1 MQVFNKKYCLIKKK
15 YYICITKLITHLKT
29 NKMKNGK
36 IYLNLEN
43 EQLIINALTFDS
55 YPENKCNGAYV
66 TVCNFKTWMD
76 ESSIYNFIDN

>member
-1 MQVFNKKYCLIKKK
+1 
-15 YYICITKLITHLKT
+15 
-29 NKMKNGK
+29 MKNGQ

-76 ESSIYNFIDN
+76 EFSIYNFIDN